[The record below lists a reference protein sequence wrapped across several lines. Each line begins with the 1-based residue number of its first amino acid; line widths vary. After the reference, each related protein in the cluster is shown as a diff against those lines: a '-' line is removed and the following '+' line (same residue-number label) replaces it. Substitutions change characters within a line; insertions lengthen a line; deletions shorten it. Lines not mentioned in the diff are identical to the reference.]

1 MLTAMDEELL
11 TASQAAGALSA
22 SGQTIRNWIRSG
34 RVHAVRIGNR
44 FLIPRSEVE
53 RMLGDVPRARGE
65 SPWEFAEDAPA
76 VSLPRAGD
84 RSSRVDP
91 TDGPLGA

>member
-11 TASQAAGALSA
+11 TASQAGEALSA
-22 SGQTIRNWIRSG
+22 SSQTIRNWIRSG
-34 RVHAVRIGNR
+34 RLHAVRIGNR

-53 RMLGDVPRARGE
+53 RMLGDVLSARGE
-65 SPWEFAEDAPA
+65 GPWDYADDVPA
-76 VSLPRAGD
+76 ASLPRAGD

-91 TDGPLGA
+91 IDGLLGE